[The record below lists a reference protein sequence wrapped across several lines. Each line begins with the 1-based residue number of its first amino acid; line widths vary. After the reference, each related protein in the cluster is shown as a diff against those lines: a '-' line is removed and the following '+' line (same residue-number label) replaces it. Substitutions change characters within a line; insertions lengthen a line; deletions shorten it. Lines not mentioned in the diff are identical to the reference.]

1 MTGCDAYPAP
11 VPYEKSLQ
19 ARDTTPARARTFAGS
34 SGRPRKPGVVTV
46 SHHPT
51 TPQHTQRSLTVTCVA
66 THCKQGNSEPHA
78 MLAKPQQ
85 HGNTCDDG
93 GIPTHSALFFVKLN
107 RECVFK
113 FFFSRVRNKKK
124 NTHKFWWVFLGS
136 FACFHSFS
144 SGPINRRRRAAIEA
158 WARRCRRRHALS
170 SSFTWQDTYP
180 HVFCVLPLL
189 SITCRE
195 PAPRWT
201 ATPLA
206 TSRNSTT
213 RSRTR

>member
-19 ARDTTPARARTFAGS
+19 AQHDTGPGKDICWFEWTAKDTGSRHGQPPTHHTTAHSAFTRSYMCQVNSKPYAR
-34 SGRPRKPGVVTV
+34 
-46 SHHPT
+46 
-51 TPQHTQRSLTVTCVA
+51 
-66 THCKQGNSEPHA
+66 
-78 MLAKPQQ
+78 LAKPQQ
-85 HGNTCDDG
+85 HGNNCDYE
-93 GIPTHSALFFVKLN
+93 GIPTHSALFFVELD
-107 RECVFK
+107 REWVLQ
-113 FFFSRVRNKKK
+113 FFFARPQKYTSYGGLSRVPL
-124 NTHKFWWVFLGS
+124 HFF
-136 FACFHSFS
+136 SFS
-144 SGPINRRRRAAIEA
+144 FGPINRRRRAAIEA
-158 WARRCRRRHALS
+158 QSRRCRRQHALS

-195 PAPRWT
+195 RAPRWI